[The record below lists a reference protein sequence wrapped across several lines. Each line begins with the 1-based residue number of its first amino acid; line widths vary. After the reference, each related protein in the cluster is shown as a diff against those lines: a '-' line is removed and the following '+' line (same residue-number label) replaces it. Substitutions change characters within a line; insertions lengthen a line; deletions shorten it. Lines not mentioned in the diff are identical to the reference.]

1 MKNNTF
7 DDVRYFLLGL
17 QVANTADI
25 FVDKSK
31 TQSSETQT
39 YSRSTVY
46 IDADGDLCSND
57 TKVSTVDHTHDEY
70 VNIVYSDTEPTTQ
83 RVGDCW
89 CQDYE

>member
-31 TQSSETQT
+31 TQSSEEQT
-39 YSRSTVY
+39 PETPT
-46 IDADGDLCSND
+46 DGGD
-57 TKVSTVDHTHDEY
+57 
-70 VNIVYSDTEPTTQ
+70 SD
-83 RVGDCW
+83 GK
-89 CQDYE
+89 

>member
-1 MKNNTF
+1 MKNDTF

-39 YSRSTVY
+39 PETPTNGGDS
-46 IDADGDLCSND
+46 DG
-57 TKVSTVDHTHDEY
+57 K
-70 VNIVYSDTEPTTQ
+70 
-83 RVGDCW
+83 
-89 CQDYE
+89 